1 MFARQAAD
9 TPRVLIILGTRGVGK
24 TSLVRSIVVES
35 SAEGRRRIQVFS
47 ASDLAFQMAEAVR
60 RGTCESIPHWFRRGD
75 VVAIEELC
83 DLRRRP
89 ATLEAIGRMI
99 ARWTVAGACVV
110 GTAACSL
117 QEITAFERRLPKP
130 PTSHVVMLATP
141 TRREMRLV
149 VKSLANTNNLRIDA
163 RTVADIAAW
172 CDGDIRRAVGAIR
185 QLQFEARL
193 RP

>member
-1 MFARQAAD
+1 MVRPLVEQLSSREAMRFAHRAPSCRTAGVALVEVAVAASLLA
-9 TPRVLIILGTRGVGK
+9 LI
-24 TSLVRSIVVES
+24 LV
-35 SAEGRRRIQVFS
+35 AT
-47 ASDLAFQMAEAVR
+47 L
-60 RGTCESIPHWFRRGD
+60 ESI
-75 VVAIEELC
+75 
-83 DLRRRP
+83 
-89 ATLEAIGRMI
+89 EAIGRMI